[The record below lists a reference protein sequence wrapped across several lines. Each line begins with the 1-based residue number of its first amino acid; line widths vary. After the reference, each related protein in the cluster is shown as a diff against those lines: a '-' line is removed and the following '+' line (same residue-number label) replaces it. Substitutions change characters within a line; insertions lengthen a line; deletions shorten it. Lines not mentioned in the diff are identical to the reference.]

1 MDDRRQRRRYAL
13 VAGVLGIPGAVCGGA
28 GATLM
33 LSGAWEGAFWPALVG
48 LICWLAL
55 IAWVVLSWRYLRH
68 GREGLRA
75 GRWPVLD
82 RVLWGLLTL
91 GLVAAG
97 CVLAVSGLMMLGALM
112 QLQLFML
119 GGAAMLLLFGPA
131 LLWPGFLLVSHRHAP
146 SE

>member
-33 LSGAWEGAFWPALVG
+33 LGGAWEGTFWPALVG

-68 GREGLRA
+68 GREGLRTR
-75 GRWPVLD
+75 RWPLWD
-82 RVLWGLLTL
+82 RSLWALLTL
-91 GLVAAG
+91 GLIAGCCVAA
-97 CVLAVSGLMMLGALM
+97 VSAL
-112 QLQLFML
+112 LML
-119 GGAAMLLLFGPA
+119 GGLMGWESGMLVAGTFALLFGPA
-131 LLWPGFLLVSHRHAP
+131 LLWPAFMLVGLRP
-146 SE
+146 RE